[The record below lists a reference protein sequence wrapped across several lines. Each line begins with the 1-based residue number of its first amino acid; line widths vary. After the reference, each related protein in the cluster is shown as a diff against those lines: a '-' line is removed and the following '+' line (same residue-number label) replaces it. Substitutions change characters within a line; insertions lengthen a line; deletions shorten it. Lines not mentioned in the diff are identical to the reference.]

1 MQYNFEKRSM
11 AYFIDIIIAFV
22 AASLY
27 VVFAPSSDQISFIN
41 NISRVFMY
49 HTVFFFVYC
58 FFCYLVFNGIT
69 IGRLIFGTAIRN
81 KDFTRMN
88 IATCAIR
95 ALMQSFIPISL
106 LNIAYMFINRTEES
120 LFNKA
125 TNTIS
130 IYWR

>member
-1 MQYNFEKRSM
+1 
-11 AYFIDIIIAFV
+11 
-22 AASLY
+22 
-27 VVFAPSSDQISFIN
+27 
-41 NISRVFMY
+41 
-49 HTVFFFVYC
+49 
-58 FFCYLVFNGIT
+58 
-69 IGRLIFGTAIRN
+69 
-81 KDFTRMN
+81 MN

-106 LNIAYMFINRTEES
+106 LNVAYMFINRTEES